1 MNLKSVTLYFVFL
14 SVLVQILQ
22 MINLDSLTYEIYIL
36 NSNYF
41 EFVGSNKIIAS
52 LIATFIFFVINMI
65 LVLPLYFYIKKR
77 GSERYFYKAV
87 IYSLI
92 LSLITFIFSTISGMI
107 FIFVCFVLIYLF
119 MFIFI
124 NKVVLKFQKWVS
136 IIF

>member
-22 MINLDSLTYEIYIL
+22 MINLDNLIYEIYIL

-52 LIATFIFFVINMI
+52 LIATILFFVINMI

-77 GSERYFYKAV
+77 GSEKYFYKTV

-124 NKVVLKFQKWVS
+124 NKVVLKFQK
-136 IIF
+136 

>member
-65 LVLPLYFYIKKR
+65 LVLPLYFYIKKS
-77 GSERYFYKAV
+77 GSDKYFYKAV

-124 NKVVLKFQKWVS
+124 NKVVLKFQK
-136 IIF
+136 